1 MKFPELNWNWSKPK
15 YPKKKFKQKK
25 ETINQ
30 ELKIFAPPKP
40 LSNEFNSDESQI
52 KKSKN
57 LFNLN
62 LIFNK
67 NFNFPKIT
75 FYNLNKYILIFIVS
89 SVAIF
94 TLYLLTIDTKFL
106 VKNINIIYKNG
117 SYLSKS
123 DTEKL
128 KKTFE
133 SEHFNIIAKNS
144 IWFQSSF
151 NLTNIGKES
160 NKNITKIDLTKVRLP
175 NTINIEVTTDP
186 IISTLNFNSTEQWR
200 VAKDGSLITKDDINL
215 NEKLLTIIE
224 PVIWNNETF
233 NISNLKLDNLD
244 GQLNKLYFLDFITD
258 KIDKLGYSVSKSEVN
273 NIESNQ
279 VFITINN
286 DTQLKFDHT
295 KISLDNLINKVTNT
309 LQNKKIKDEIMTNQI
324 KYIDFRISENI
335 FICKKDKSC
344 E

>member
-1 MKFPELNWNWSKPK
+1 M
-15 YPKKKFKQKK
+15 
-25 ETINQ
+25 
-30 ELKIFAPPKP
+30 
-40 LSNEFNSDESQI
+40 
-52 KKSKN
+52 
-57 LFNLN
+57 
-62 LIFNK
+62 
-67 NFNFPKIT
+67 
-75 FYNLNKYILIFIVS
+75 
-89 SVAIF
+89 
-94 TLYLLTIDTKFL
+94 LTIDTKFL